1 MILIPMIDLSKYKL
15 SVIQKRVDC
24 VQRNRNEYV
33 YNKKRRHKKSAKAG
47 KVRRNYEP
55 VPRVW
60 IEERPASFG
69 NFTIAQLKEI
79 IAEIEIYP
87 FKEEHTFFYDKTC
100 VFKIRLIPVEE
111 EEEETDEANTDK
123 P

>member
-1 MILIPMIDLSKYKL
+1 MIDLSKYKL
-15 SVIQKRVDC
+15 SVIQKRTDC
-24 VQRNRNEYV
+24 VVRNRNEYV
-33 YNKKRRHKKSAKAG
+33 YNKKGRHKKSNRLG
-47 KVRRNYEP
+47 KLRTNYEP
-55 VPRVW
+55 MHRVW

-79 IAEIEIYP
+79 IAEIEMYP

-111 EEEETDEANTDK
+111 EEETDEANTDK